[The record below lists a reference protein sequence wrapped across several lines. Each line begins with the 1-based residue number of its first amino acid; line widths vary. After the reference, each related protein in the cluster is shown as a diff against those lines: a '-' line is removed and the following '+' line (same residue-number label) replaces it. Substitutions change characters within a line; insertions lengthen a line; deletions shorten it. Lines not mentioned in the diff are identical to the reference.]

1 MAFTCT
7 FTVDSVITNLSAIT
21 LFDAPSMSDRR
32 ISISRRVMSLE
43 LS

>member
-32 ISISRRVMSLE
+32 ISISRRVRSLE